1 MRYCNKTIKEWAI
14 AAWRRNIGEN
24 LIDKVLRWLE
34 WECRTINLFCVSVE
48 SNNTE
53 LHMVSLHYERLVQW
67 WVTTGY
73 IHVWWQYHNWS
84 LTFALRKK
92 YDVFD
97 FLKST
102 VHEQDIL
109 LFVRRCLNCV
119 SGPFVSRAGMKSS
132 VHAERLQ
139 ESRRRREFTVR
150 MQDEAHRSW
159 IKHGRRFCASF
170 CSLYPVPAAVRHKQG
185 DPPPHNIH
193 RCIKPCTYHIWLFG
207 SYMT

>member
-24 LIDKVLRWLE
+24 LIYKVLRWLE

-53 LHMVSLHYERLVQW
+53 LHKVSLHYERLVQW

-92 YDVFD
+92 YDVSQ
-97 FLKST
+97 LKSDICIEKKIWCLRLFEKHSPWT
-102 VHEQDIL
+102 GYTTFCEAVSKLCQWPLCISCWHEIQCACWEAAGESEEERVHRPHAGWGSQVMNKTWEKIL
-109 LFVRRCLNCV
+109 CFLLQPLSCTCCCETQ
-119 SGPFVSRAGMKSS
+119 AG
-132 VHAERLQ
+132 
-139 ESRRRREFTVR
+139 
-150 MQDEAHRSW
+150 W
-159 IKHGRRFCASF
+159 
-170 CSLYPVPAAVRHKQG
+170 
-185 DPPPHNIH
+185 PPPPPIY
-193 RCIKPCTYHIWLFG
+193 IG
-207 SYMT
+207 A